1 VRGLGFIWMRERERE
16 RGCRRGGGLRW
27 KVREWDAV
35 DDDDDD
41 AGWAISM
48 LSEIAQ
54 PFDSHRHHAVPQFR
68 EPRRQ
73 DVRRASAPTWSQIN
87 RGWGTVRYWSPSY
100 YNSPRP
106 RVN

>member
-41 AGWAISM
+41 AGW
-48 LSEIAQ
+48 
-54 PFDSHRHHAVPQFR
+54 
-68 EPRRQ
+68 
-73 DVRRASAPTWSQIN
+73 
-87 RGWGTVRYWSPSY
+87 GGG
-100 YNSPRP
+100 
-106 RVN
+106 